1 MWEIIQEHNP
11 IWFIDAT
18 GSLLKDKPTNK
29 DILLYT
35 ILCHD
40 RRNHNLIPIAE
51 FFLDDQSSVSISS
64 TLLPIKKSLE
74 NNISKKKM
82 PFAKVFITDQSWAI
96 INSILEIFN
105 NCTINQYLS
114 WCFDIVFKIERR
126 KFLNSEMPMMAYV
139 CASHFIKNMVYHTK
153 KI

>member
-64 TLLPIKKSLE
+64 TILPIKKSLE
-74 NNISKKKM
+74 NNISKKKCHSL
-82 PFAKVFITDQSWAI
+82 K
-96 INSILEIFN
+96 
-105 NCTINQYLS
+105 YLLRNR
-114 WCFDIVFKIERR
+114 VG
-126 KFLNSEMPMMAYV
+126 L
-139 CASHFIKNMVYHTK
+139 
-153 KI
+153 